1 MRTKILMPTRWE
13 GDYINTFKILKITY
27 NDNVELEEAIRNASK
42 EFLSTK
48 EGKDIFERNDKKW
61 TYADIEFIPETISVK
76 HGFCVEHIPVF
87 KYEVPYDESIL
98 DTDDTL

>member
-1 MRTKILMPTRWE
+1 MQTKILMPTRWE
-13 GDYINTFKILKITY
+13 GDYINNFKILKITY
-27 NDNVELEEAIRNASK
+27 NNDVDVDNAIKEASK
-42 EFLSTK
+42 EFLKTD
-48 EGKDIFERNDKKW
+48 EGKDIYERNGNKW

-76 HGFCVEHIPVF
+76 HGFCVEYIPVF